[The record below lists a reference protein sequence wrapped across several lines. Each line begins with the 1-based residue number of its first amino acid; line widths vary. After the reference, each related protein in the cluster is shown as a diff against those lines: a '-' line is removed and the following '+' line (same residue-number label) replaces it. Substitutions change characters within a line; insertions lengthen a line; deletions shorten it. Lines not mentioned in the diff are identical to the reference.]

1 MVQEGVVA
9 VVRRGGRYL
18 VIQRAPGL
26 IAAGAWC
33 FVGGAIEP
41 GESQAAALEREFAEE
56 VGATIRPVRK
66 VWEYLRPDGALRLHW
81 WSARLVDA
89 TIRPNEAEVSAVRWL
104 TAEELARLPD
114 LLRSNGAF
122 LSAVAR
128 GEVELADAD
137 ESRAEDGVPD
147 S

>member
-9 VVRRGGRYL
+9 VVRRGERYL

-41 GESQAAALEREFAEE
+41 GESQAAAVVREFSEE
-56 VGATIRPVRK
+56 VGASIRPIRK

-81 WSARLVDA
+81 WLAKLVDGQLH
-89 TIRPNEAEVSAVRWL
+89 PNEAEVSAVRWL
-104 TAEELARLPD
+104 TAAEIARLPD
-114 LLRSNGAF
+114 LLLSNGAF

-128 GEVELADAD
+128 GEVQLMDAD
-137 ESRAEDGVPD
+137 EPRVSDRVPD